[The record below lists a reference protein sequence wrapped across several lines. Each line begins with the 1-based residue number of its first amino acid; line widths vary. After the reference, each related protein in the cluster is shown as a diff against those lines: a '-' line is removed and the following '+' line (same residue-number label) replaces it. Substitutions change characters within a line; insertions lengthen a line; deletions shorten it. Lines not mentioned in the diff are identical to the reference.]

1 MILHWFIVNSIIKSP
16 QKTIAKLFGYKKL
29 AIVSQNAIQITR
41 NDTYI
46 CKCCGKI
53 QDDGYLD
60 PKNILISKKA
70 NNLYSFKN
78 LTSPFYCA
86 YCYFI
91 QINYYKSD
99 TNYMSDILVFN
110 DRYEIKDFKTNSIQN
125 DLYDIFLSPPK
136 TPFIIMLKE
145 QIAATTV
152 VNMSHCVKPTIDKDL
167 IVVNY
172 GLTQH
177 IVSRKLTV
185 KCLKDF
191 VKIKNRYN
199 TIEHKL
205 SDEVLFNRTKS
216 SKYNHWFSI
225 KLKEDLNFIKEYKTF
240 LNNYDENIRFVAKIM
255 LATHL
260 NKINTRK

>member
-1 MILHWFIVNSIIKSP
+1 VNNLIKSP
-16 QKTIAKLFGYKKL
+16 QKTIAKLFGYTKL
-29 AIVSQNAIQITR
+29 DIVSINAKHITK
-41 NDTYI
+41 NKTYI
-46 CKCCGKI
+46 CKCCGRL
-53 QDDGYLD
+53 QDTGYLD
-60 PKNILISKKA
+60 PTNILISKKA
-70 NNLYSFKN
+70 NNLYSFKS
-78 LTSPFYCA
+78 LASPFYCA

-91 QINYYKSD
+91 QKNYYKLE

-110 DRYEIKDFKTNSIQN
+110 DRYEIKDFKTSSEQN
-125 DLYDIFLSPPK
+125 DLYDIFISPPK
-136 TPFIIMLKE
+136 LPFIIMLKE
-145 QIAATTV
+145 QITATVV

-177 IVSRKLTV
+177 IVSRKLTI

-191 VKIKNRYN
+191 IKIKTRYN
-199 TIEHKL
+199 TTEHKL

-216 SKYNHWFSI
+216 SKYHYWFSL
-225 KLKEDLNFIKEYKTF
+225 KLKENLNFMDEYKSF
-240 LNNYDENIRFVAKIM
+240 LNNYDESIRFVAKIM